1 MYYIKKA
8 LKSIFTIF
16 IISIIAFLIISLIP
30 GNPEVSVLGVDAPL
44 EKQLLFRQTFELDKP
59 IIQRYISW
67 LLKIVKGDFGISFR
81 YFIPVK
87 DLIIDSLPTTL
98 IITFISLTITI
109 TCSIILSFY
118 LNKNKNKYIDNI
130 FSVILGIA
138 ISIPSFCLGLL
149 AIIIFS
155 IYLKIF
161 KMNYDGSIFSLIL
174 PCIIIAIPRIAHLT
188 YNLKEKLYI
197 ETRQEYVKYLYTNGM
212 SLRYLNMYIL
222 KNSIISILSILGLLV
237 IDIITGILI
246 VEQVFSIPGIGRLII
261 SAVYSRDIPLIQALI
276 IYTSICVIV
285 INYIIDIL
293 YSVMDKRIKNKR

>member
-67 LLKIVKGDFGISFR
+67 LLKIVKGDFGTSFR

-212 SLRYLNMYIL
+212 SLKYLNMYIL

-276 IYTSICVIV
+276 IYTSVCVIV